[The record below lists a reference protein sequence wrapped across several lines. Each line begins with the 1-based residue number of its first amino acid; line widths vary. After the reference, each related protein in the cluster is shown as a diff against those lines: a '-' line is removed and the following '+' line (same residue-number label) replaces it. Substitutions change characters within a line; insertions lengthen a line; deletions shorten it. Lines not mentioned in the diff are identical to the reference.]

1 MVPDINH
8 TKRRIDKPGACPG
21 GGPKGK
27 LKSEKKVMKANYM
40 LFHLY
45 FIAFLVGNIIFS
57 AIFCYFLSWAP
68 LEKLKKQKKQIKK
81 FQIFGPPPVTNSWT
95 RYCKPYNIFENR
107 SNCNYY
113 LLKSRMTHHLLI
125 LIVIMD
131 QYRFQ

>member
-68 LEKLKKQKKQIKK
+68 LEKLKKQKKTNKK
-81 FQIFGPPPVTNSWT
+81 ISDFRPPPPPLRIPGHATASH
-95 RYCKPYNIFENR
+95 II
-107 SNCNYY
+107 Y
-113 LLKSRMTHHLLI
+113 LKTVLTATI
-125 LIVIMD
+125 IC
-131 QYRFQ
+131 